1 MTHTPAFLPNED
13 GSRLVLF
20 VAYPQMG
27 LLDLTGPQTVFW
39 AASKALEKRGRAGY
53 ERQTVSLSGG
63 LVQSSEGVGVSSLP
77 VSDFKN
83 ARIDT
88 LVIPGSAQMEAV
100 LDDSTELV
108 EWLRETSTHARR
120 TASVCTGTF
129 LVAQAGL
136 LNQKRAATHWSMYD
150 TLQARFPLIDIDREA
165 IFVREDPIWT
175 SAGVTAGI
183 DLALALVQA
192 DCGHTIAME
201 VARELVVYLKRPGSQ
216 AQFSELLRTQTRD
229 DSAFD
234 QLHCWIMDNI
244 SKTEITVE
252 ALAERVNM
260 SPRHFARVYKERA
273 GRTPAK
279 AVESLRL
286 ETAKRLIETSHQ
298 SLFEI
303 ATSCG
308 FGSEERMRVTFLRAL
323 ATSPSEFRR
332 AHSLVQQHQSC

>member
-1 MTHTPAFLPNED
+1 MTHTPAFLPTE
-13 GSRLVLF
+13 GSSRLVLF
-20 VAYPQMG
+20 VAYPEMG

-39 AASKALEKRGRAGY
+39 AASKAMQRRGKAGY
-53 ERQTVSLSGG
+53 ERQTVSLNGG
-63 LVQSSEGVGVSSLP
+63 LVQSSEGVSVSSSP
-77 VSDFKN
+77 VTDFN
-83 ARIDT
+83 EARIDT
-88 LVIPGSAQMEAV
+88 LVIPGSAQMETV

-108 EWLRETSTHARR
+108 DWIRQASSRARR
-120 TASVCTGTF
+120 TTSVCTGTF
-129 LVAQAGL
+129 LVAQAVL
-136 LNQKRAATHWSMYD
+136 LNHKRAATHWSMYD
-150 TLQARFPLIDIDREA
+150 TLQARFPLIEIDREA

-252 ALAERVNM
+252 VLAERANM

-279 AVESLRL
+279 AVESLRM
-286 ETAKRLIETSHQ
+286 EAAKRLLATSHR
-298 SLFEI
+298 SLYEI
-303 ATSCG
+303 STLCG
-308 FGSEERMRVTFLRAL
+308 FGSEERMRVTFLRNFR
-323 ATSPSEFRR
+323 TSPSDFRR
-332 AHSLVQQHQSC
+332 GLAS